1 MIRITIFLLLLSFG
15 VSAQDF
21 PQKVVGKQQFTD
33 SVQFKKFKNNSAMD
47 SVLIT
52 DTSGKL
58 RLKKV
63 SAGWG
68 LTGNAST
75 DADINFIG
83 TTDDVN
89 LVFKRNS
96 FTSGII
102 STDNTSFGYRASNS
116 AGGGSGNVSFGAG
129 ALFSAVSASSN
140 TAIGHNA
147 SYNSSGGS
155 NTSLGSFAL
164 YANVTG
170 SDNVAIGYGSVNN
183 MEGSENI
190 GIGTDAMSQ
199 GTTGSR
205 NVGIGKRALHNTTGT
220 ANVGVGSF
228 VGRNITSGSY
238 NTILGDST
246 GLDITT
252 GSNNTIIGARLY
264 GLSSS
269 LSNNVIIAD
278 GDGNIRQRFYG
289 SDSVTIANI
298 VASRTSTRDLML
310 VQDST
315 TKKVGYRAI
324 PTGGGGGISGS
335 GTTDYIPKWSSSSAL
350 GNSPLF
356 DSSGYI
362 GLNTIHPLAM
372 LHVGSGTVN
381 NSSDAAVLVS
391 RSLTGAGS
399 SHAFADAT
407 NFAKNVGTAYNSF
420 DARNTIGGAVNY
432 DHYVGF
438 QSVPIYSSSGTMT
451 NLYGSYFKPV
461 VNSGT
466 ITNNYGYYA
475 ANMDAISGTVTNNYG
490 LYVEPLT
497 RGGTNYAIY
506 TSGSSLVY
514 LGGAI
519 TANSSATV
527 AGQINAN
534 SVGGNIRFKADGTTG
549 KDGTI
554 LASSGGDLYFSNWDL
569 TKGIKVANSGDIN
582 TIGSGSFTSTGAF
595 ISAGTLNANSVGT
608 NLRFKADGT
617 TAKDGGFFAN
627 SGGDIFLSNW
637 DANRGFKI
645 VSTGEIQTLSSTM
658 NFAGATSSYP
668 SLVVSSG
675 SLLLKDAAGTT
686 SAGLGVGVSSVMDG
700 SAKLQ
705 VNATDKG
712 FLPPRMTA
720 TQGSAI
726 SSPAEGLLIYVTNT
740 NGTFTAKGWWGYDG
754 AAWQKLN

>member
-63 SAGWG
+63 STGWG
-68 LTGNAST
+68 LAGNPST
-75 DADINFIG
+75 SPSTNFIG
-83 TTDDVN
+83 TTDN
-89 LVFKRNS
+89 IGLKFKANNVQ
-96 FTSGII
+96 SGYI
-102 STDNTSFGYRASNS
+102 DLLGANTSFGYNALASN
-116 AGGGSGNVSFGAG
+116 NVSNNSAFGVNSLENNLG
-129 ALFSAVSASSN
+129 SN
-140 TAIGHNA
+140 NSGFGET
-147 SYNSSGGS
+147 SLRYNSGDYNSGFGGE
-155 NTSLGSFAL
+155 SLGL
-164 YANVTG
+164 N
-170 SDNVAIGYGSVNN
+170 SDGAF
-183 MEGSENI
+183 NI
-190 GIGTDAMSQ
+190 GIGYKS
-199 GTTGSR
+199 G
-205 NVGIGKRALHNTTGT
+205 LYNTTQS
-220 ANVGVGSF
+220 NRLYINSLD
-228 VGRNITSGSY
+228 RDD
-238 NTILGDST
+238 ILGDTTKSIIYGYQDATAANQRLYLNSQVYMPYLTTAAGTKALRWNPST
-246 GLDITT
+246 GLVSAADTT
-252 GSNNTIIGARLY
+252 
-264 GLSSS
+264 
-269 LSNNVIIAD
+269 
-278 GDGNIRQRFYG
+278 
-289 SDSVTIANI
+289 
-298 VASRTSTRDLML
+298 
-310 VQDST
+310 
-315 TKKVGYRAI
+315 
-324 PTGGGGGISGS
+324 TGGGGGISGS